1 MDVIRAKTAGF
12 CMGVGLAL
20 QKLDTALEQPCEG
33 RTCTLGPIIHN
44 PQVLADYE
52 ARGVFCAQDPSQL
65 DARDRVLIRAHGIT
79 RQVEEAVRATGAD
92 VVDATCPKVK
102 RAQLAIERATRDGAE
117 LLLFGE
123 ADHPEVRGLVSYA
136 HGPAHVFGS
145 RDELTAL
152 HVDPGQAYVLAS
164 QTTQDR
170 SVFEQLEQELRDRLP
185 RLTVLATI
193 CDATRERQEEARSI
207 AARVD
212 VMVVV
217 GGRQS
222 GNTRR
227 LADLAAQSGISTY
240 HIEQAEEL
248 RAEDFAGKTRV
259 GLTAGASTPR
269 KLIDATQHWL
279 EQLPESE
286 ETQTAL
292 EVTASCKAIAA
303 RLEAACDARAGRI
316 EDEGLRVVL
325 CGRPNAGKSSLL
337 NALLGGERVL
347 LTDTAGLR
355 ETGDAVERIG
365 VERAKKALAE
375 ADVRALVLDGASP
388 LTEEDKAALFGLAPQ
403 LIILS
408 KGDLAPVLTADEV
421 RAAFGDVPT
430 VAVCAPRGE
439 GMEALKEALAAF
451 VPEDGAESSALSQ
464 ARHVEA
470 ARRACA
476 ALSDAVAALSDGMP
490 LDVAAVDLSA
500 ALDALGEITGETMS
514 EKVIDEVF
522 AKFCVGK

>member
-1 MDVIRAKTAGF
+1 MFQNRDTIAAQATAAGEGGVAIVRVSGADCESVVSRVFQAKNGKPLANRVLTYGCVMENGEIADEAMAVLMRAPHSYTRENVAEIHCHGSQALVRKILMLLMAAGARMAEPGEFTYRAFMNGRIDLAQAEGVMRMIRAGS
-12 CMGVGLAL
+12 
-20 QKLDTALEQPCEG
+20 E
-33 RTCTLGPIIHN
+33 
-44 PQVLADYE
+44 
-52 ARGVFCAQDPSQL
+52 
-65 DARDRVLIRAHGIT
+65 RAM
-79 RQVEEAVRATGAD
+79 RSAVRQMEGGVSAFVRTA
-92 VVDATCPKVK
+92 
-102 RAQLAIERATRDGAE
+102 RAEITSL
-117 LLLFGE
+117 
-123 ADHPEVRGLVSYA
+123 
-136 HGPAHVFGS
+136 
-145 RDELTAL
+145 
-152 HVDPGQAYVLAS
+152 
-164 QTTQDR
+164 
-170 SVFEQLEQELRDRLP
+170 
-185 RLTVLATI
+185 
-193 CDATRERQEEARSI
+193 
-207 AARVD
+207 
-212 VMVVV
+212 
-217 GGRQS
+217 
-222 GNTRR
+222 
-227 LADLAAQSGISTY
+227 LAAMAAAI
-240 HIEQAEEL
+240 
-248 RAEDFAGKTRV
+248 DFPDEV
-259 GLTAGASTPR
+259 
-269 KLIDATQHWL
+269 
-279 EQLPESE
+279 E

-337 NALLGGERVL
+337 NALLGGERAIVTDIPGTTRDTLTEAMQIGGVRVL

-365 VERAKKALAE
+365 VERAKKALSE

-464 ARHVEA
+464 TRHVEA